1 MTATVFRSLEE
12 ACRGARPCALAIGN
26 FDGVHLGH
34 QALLCKTVETAAA
47 MATEPRGGTPAV
59 LTFDPHP
66 TTIVAPERVPLK
78 IYSLEERLLLLG
90 KYGAQQVTV
99 LPFTPEISRLS
110 AGEFVEQILVQGLRV
125 RTVVVGESFRF
136 GYSQGGDSSAL
147 ARLGEQFEFQ
157 TFFLPPVLKRG
168 EVVSSSAI
176 RRYLLEGKVGRANRM
191 LGRCFAVEGPVV
203 SGFGI
208 GSKQTVPTLN
218 LRPASNQVIPRG
230 VFITETVDT
239 VTGKRWDSITNSGF
253 RPTFSGEELTVET
266 FLLSPF
272 EPPAPT
278 QISVEFRRFVRPE
291 KAFSNPQ
298 ELRAQ
303 ILRDVARAQA
313 YWRRVAGLGKSAAS
327 IY

>member
-1 MTATVFRSLEE
+1 MTATVFRSVEE
-12 ACRGARPCALAIGN
+12 AGNGARPCALAIGN

-34 QALLCKTVETAAA
+34 QALLRKTVGSDDASDK
-47 MATEPRGGTPAV
+47 GGLSAV

-66 TTIVAPERVPLK
+66 TTVVAPERVPLK
-78 IYSLEERLLLLG
+78 IYNLEQRLALLAHF
-90 KYGAQQVTV
+90 GALQITV
-99 LPFTPEISRLS
+99 LPFTSAVSRLS
-110 AGEFVEQILVQGLRV
+110 PYEFVEQILVRALRV
-125 RTVVVGESFRF
+125 QTVVVGENFRF
-136 GYSQGGDSSAL
+136 GFGQGGGTSTL
-147 ARLGEQFEFQ
+147 ARLGEEFGFQ
-157 TFFLPPVLKRG
+157 TFFLPPVIERG

-176 RRYLLEGKVGRANRM
+176 RRYLLEGRIGRANRM
-191 LGRCFAVEGPVV
+191 LGRCFALDGPVV

-218 LRPASNQVIPRG
+218 LQPPSEQVIPRG
-230 VFITETVDT
+230 VFITETVDSL
-239 VTGKRWDSITNSGF
+239 TGKRWQSITNCGL
-253 RPTFSGEELTVET
+253 RPTFGGEELTVET

-278 QISVEFRRFVRPE
+278 TISVEFRRFVRAEQSFP
-291 KAFSNPQ
+291 NPQ

-313 YWRRVAGLGKSAAS
+313 YWRRLTVSPKRPAS